1 MLVMKGDGQ
10 WFGSD
15 VRRVVFDSDPLEL
28 GSSASDLLLDFKPT
42 SQQNLVY

>member
-28 GSSASDLLLDFKPT
+28 GSSALLDFKPT

>member
-28 GSSASDLLLDFKPT
+28 GRSALLDFKPT